1 MQALVYPLQF
11 VSLSQIHSC
20 VISEFIYLSVLGGN
34 GMGGATKRLVVAVHG
49 WSSVVFIPKHTFI

>member
-1 MQALVYPLQF
+1 M
-11 VSLSQIHSC
+11 SLSQIHSC